1 MSQTKANTS
10 RRNFLKASAGVAGAV
25 TVGIFAFPPGLET
38 VEALVPGI
46 KRVTRSYPRL
56 KITSVAELTEGSPV
70 DFNFP
75 LEEHNNFVV
84 KLGTPGSDG
93 VGSAKD
99 IVAFNYL
106 CSHMGCPLNGQYRH
120 EYKMMGPC
128 PCHFSRFDLAKN
140 GIVILGQAT
149 QTLPQIMLEEA
160 GGDLYAVGVT
170 GLVYG
175 FWDNLENGTVVTSP

>member
-1 MSQTKANTS
+1 M
-10 RRNFLKASAGVAGAV
+10 
-25 TVGIFAFPPGLET
+25 
-38 VEALVPGI
+38 
-46 KRVTRSYPRL
+46 
-56 KITSVAELTEGSPV
+56 
-70 DFNFP
+70 
-75 LEEHNNFVV
+75 
-84 KLGTPGSDG
+84 
-93 VGSAKD
+93 
-99 IVAFNYL
+99 AFNYL

>member
-1 MSQTKANTS
+1 MSTRKSSIS
-10 RRNFLKASAGVAGAV
+10 RRSFLKTSGGAAGALAI
-25 TVGIFAFPPGLET
+25 GIFAFPQGLET
-38 VEALVPGI
+38 VQAIAPGVL
-46 KRVTRSYPRL
+46 KVTRNFPRL
-56 KITSVAELTEGSPV
+56 RVSKVSELVEGSLL
-70 DFNFP
+70 DFSFP
-75 LEEHNNFVV
+75 LQEHSNFVV
-84 KLGTPGSDG
+84 KLGTTAIDG
-93 VGSAKD
+93 VGPEND

-149 QTLPQIMLEEA
+149 QTLPQIMLEEE
-160 GGDLYAVGVT
+160 GGELYAVGVT

-175 FWDNLENGTVVTSP
+175 YWDNLENGTPLTSP